1 VVESLKVPAQPSP
14 AGNRAGRLLPHV
26 LEAAGHAQRLG
37 AVPDRAV
44 RLLTIAANDLRDT
57 TPSPAWPGGWVR
69 PGSPPSAATCSI
81 TGYGSWGPTTPRPF
95 LLETS

>member
-44 RLLTIAANDLRDT
+44 RLLTIAANDLRDAGQLDT
-57 TPSPAWPGGWVR
+57 SRPALDRALAIAQARLGPDHPDTLASLARWLG
-69 PGSPPSAATCSI
+69 AA
-81 TGYGSWGPTTPRPF
+81 GQPA
-95 LLETS
+95 